1 MNGKIKTPQ
10 KLYRGYNMSEMILS
24 GNTGTLHLDVR
35 GRITGLLRNNID
47 VAAKADTAFMLGFR
61 DEERNPVILDD
72 SAFENCTAEKK
83 AEKITFTYSGNSY
96 GLEVV
101 IEVVSTDAGFAFT
114 PEVRNIPENL
124 PLEWVDA
131 PGVCVRKNGFI
142 LWPRCE
148 GVLIDG
154 SDRRENYGAWHIA
167 GFVDTYPGG
176 FYPGHCQ
183 MQFLCHYDESGEGLY
198 FEADDRTHTLKN
210 VDFAPAGENRRRLSL
225 QTFCGGRVVNGIY
238 RSPFACIVRG
248 FTGNWQDAC
257 GIYRERIAD
266 DPVLPPKFGYSDVVK
281 SNPVIAIYPV
291 QGEGKDCGAMT
302 TNMYFPYSNALPFME
317 KISERLDSKI
327 MSLLM
332 HWEGTAPWAP
342 PYVWP
347 PLGGEEMLAEF
358 CDKVHEKGHFLGLY
372 CSGTAW
378 TQQSQI
384 NSYSCEKKF
393 EEEGLISE
401 MIRGPHGEIKAV
413 SCTSPGSQRY
423 GYDMCMARPWCRKTI
438 KDEIAKIQSIGVDY
452 IQFFDQ
458 NIGGRFLPCYSR
470 EHGHPEHPGV
480 WQTEAMKQLYTE
492 SVAETGALLGA
503 EAAGALPYIKELPF
517 SDLRNNFNWPY
528 GEPVPAYEFVFH
540 EYLIN
545 FSGNQCGLNYH
556 LDLTGCPENLLY
568 RIAYGFAAGNL
579 LSLVLK
585 EDGKL
590 HWGWGLPWS
599 DPEPEQESAFEL
611 IARLNKVRRE
621 NPEFLLYGRMEKLS
635 VPFAC
640 AENFILRKN
649 GEKITVP
656 EVIAVEWAS
665 PEGERA
671 VVLTNYRNRKVSC
684 SFNGRTLEL
693 EPLCA
698 VVEKL

>member
-1 MNGKIKTPQ
+1 MEH
-10 KLYRGYNMSEMILS
+10 LVLS
-24 GNTGTLHLDVR
+24 GPTGTLQLDDR
-35 GRITGLLRNNID
+35 GRITGLIRNHINT
-47 VAAKADTAFMLGFR
+47 AARAKNAFLLGFR
-61 DEERNPVILDD
+61 DAERNPVILDD
-72 SAFENCTAEKK
+72 SAFSTCSVHKHENG
-83 AEKITFTYSGNSY
+83 ITFCYSGNCY
-96 GLEVV
+96 DLE
-101 IEVVSTDAGFAFT
+101 IILEVVSTAEGFAFT
-114 PEVRNIPENL
+114 PEIRNIPESL

-131 PGVCVRKNGFI
+131 PAVCVQKNGFI

-210 VDFAPAGENRRRLSL
+210 VDFAPAGEDRRRLSL
-225 QTFCGGRVVNGIY
+225 QTFCGGRVVNGTY
-238 RSPFACIVRG
+238 RSPFACLLRG
-248 FTGNWQDAC
+248 FSGNWQDAC
-257 GIYRERIAD
+257 GIYRNRIAD
-266 DPVLPPKFGYSDVVK
+266 DPILPPKFRYPEVVGA
-281 SNPVIAIYPV
+281 SPVIVIYPV
-291 QGEGKDCGAMT
+291 QGEGKDCGQMT
-302 TNMYFPYSNALPFME
+302 TNEYFPYCNALPVLD
-317 KISERLDSKI
+317 KLTERLDSRI
-327 MSLLM
+327 MGLLM

-347 PLGGEEMLAEF
+347 PLGGEDMLSEF
-358 CDKVHEKGHFLGLY
+358 CRKLHEKGNYLGLY

-393 EEEGLISE
+393 EEENLIRE

-438 KDEIAKIQSIGVDY
+438 KDEIAKIQSINVDY

-480 WQTEAMKQLYTE
+480 WQTEAMKQLYSE

-503 EAAGALPYIKELPF
+503 EAAGALPYLKELPF

-540 EYLIN
+540 EYLVN
-545 FSGNQCGLNYH
+545 FSGNQCGLNHH

-585 EDGKL
+585 ENGRL

-599 DPEPEQESAFEL
+599 DPEPEQESAFQL
-611 IARLNKVRRE
+611 LANLNAIRKKY
-621 NPEFLLYGRMEKLS
+621 PEFLLNGRMEKLS
-635 VPFAC
+635 VQFDC
-640 AENFILRKN
+640 GESFILRQN
-649 GEKITVP
+649 GEKIPIP
-656 EVIAVEWAS
+656 EVLAVEWAA
-665 PEGERA
+665 PDGRRA
-671 VVLTNYRNRKVSC
+671 VILTNYQDKETTC
-684 SFNGRTLEL
+684 TLAGKKITLEAL
-693 EPLCA
+693 NAA
-698 VVEKL
+698 VINI

>member
-1 MNGKIKTPQ
+1 MNETTNYDRKTPQ
-10 KLYRGYNMSEMILS
+10 GDRMNKKILTGKT
-24 GNTGTLHLDVR
+24 GNLFLDER
-35 GRITGLLRNNID
+35 GRITGLIRNNVD
-47 VAAKADTAFMLGFR
+47 VVAKADTAFLLGFR

-72 SAFENCTAEKK
+72 SAFEHCRVEDAGGVVVY
-83 AEKITFTYSGNSY
+83 TYTGNRY
-96 GLEVV
+96 NLEVTV
-101 IEVVSTDAGFAFT
+101 EIVSTDGGFAFT

-131 PGVCVRKNGFI
+131 PGVCVKKNGFI

-148 GVLIDG
+148 GVLVDS
-154 SDRRENYGAWHIA
+154 SDRRENYGAWHVA

-210 VDFAPAGENRRRLSL
+210 VDFAPAGEDKRRFSL
-225 QTFCGGRVVNGIY
+225 QTFCGGRVVNGTY

-248 FTGNWQDAC
+248 FSGNWQDAC
-257 GIYRERIAD
+257 AIYRERIAD
-266 DPVLPPKFGYSDVVK
+266 DPVLPQKYGYSDVVK
-281 SNPVIAIYPV
+281 NSPVIAIYPV
-291 QGEGKDCGAMT
+291 QGEGKDCGKMT
-302 TNMYFPYSNALPFME
+302 TNEYFPYCNALQVLD
-317 KISERLDSKI
+317 KLAERFDSRI

-347 PLGGEEMLAEF
+347 PLGGEEMLSEF
-358 CDKVHEKGHFLGLY
+358 CDKLHEKGNYLGLY

-393 EEEGLISE
+393 EDEGLVHE

-423 GYDMCMARPWCRKTI
+423 GYDMCMARPWCRQTI
-438 KDEIAKIQSIGVDY
+438 KDEIAKIRRINVDY

-480 WQTEAMKQLYTE
+480 WQTDAMKQLYVE

-540 EYLIN
+540 EYLVN
-545 FSGNQCGLNYH
+545 FSGNQCGLNHH

-585 EDGKL
+585 EQGKL

-599 DPEPEQESAFEL
+599 DPEPDQESALEL
-611 IARLNKVRRE
+611 IANLNAIRKKY
-621 NPEFLLYGRMEKLS
+621 PEFLLNGRMEKLS
-635 VPFAC
+635 VPFEC
-640 AENFILRKN
+640 GESFMLRKN

-656 EVIAVEWAS
+656 EVLAVEWTA
-665 PEGERA
+665 PDGKRA
-671 VVLTNYRNRKVSC
+671 VVLTNYHNRKSVC
-684 SFNGRTLEL
+684 SFNGKTIEL

>member
-1 MNGKIKTPQ
+1 MANIF
-10 KLYRGYNMSEMILS
+10 LS
-24 GNTGTLHLDVR
+24 GRHGTLELDRR
-35 GRITGLLRNNID
+35 GRIAGLSYNGTET
-47 VAAKADTAFMLGFR
+47 AACADTAFMLGFR
-61 DEERNPVILDD
+61 DTERNPVILSDD
-72 SAFENCTAEKK
+72 HFSSCTVQEQK
-83 AEKITFTYSGNSY
+83 EQITFTYSGSSY

-101 IEVVSTDAGFAFT
+101 LEVVSTADGFAFT
-114 PEVRNIPENL
+114 PEIRHIPDTL

-131 PGVCVRKNGFI
+131 PAVCVQKKGFI

-210 VDFAPAGENRRRLSL
+210 VDFAPEGEDKRRLSL
-225 QTFCGGRVVNGIY
+225 QIFCGGRVVDGVY
-238 RSPFACIVRG
+238 RSPFACLLRG
-248 FTGNWQDAC
+248 FSGNWQDAC
-257 GIYRERIAD
+257 AIYRERIAD
-266 DPVLPPKFGYSDVVK
+266 DPVLPQKFQYSDVVK
-281 SNPVIAIYPV
+281 NNPVIVIYPV
-291 QGEGKDCGAMT
+291 QGEGKDCGQMSG
-302 TNMYFPYSNALPFME
+302 NMYFPYSNAMPFME
-317 KISERLDSKI
+317 KISERLDSKV

-347 PLGGEEMLAEF
+347 PLGGEDMLAEF
-358 CDKVHEKGHFLGLY
+358 RDQLHEKGHYLGLY

-393 EEEGLISE
+393 EEENLITE

-413 SCTSPGSQRY
+413 SCTAPGSQRY
-423 GYDMCMARPWCRKTI
+423 GYDMCMARKWSRDTVKS
-438 KDEIAKIQSIGVDY
+438 EIAKIRDFDVDY

-492 SVAETGALLGA
+492 TVAETGALLGA
-503 EAAGALPYIKELPF
+503 EAAAALPFISELPF

-540 EYLIN
+540 EYLVN
-545 FSGNQCGLNYH
+545 FSGNQCGLNHH

-585 EDGKL
+585 EQGKL

-599 DPEPEQESAFEL
+599 EPEPDQESALEL
-611 IARLNKVRRE
+611 IANLNAIRKKY
-621 NPEFLLYGRMEKLS
+621 PEFLLNGRMEKLS
-635 VPFAC
+635 VPFEC
-640 AENFILRKN
+640 GESFILRKN

-656 EVIAVEWAS
+656 EVLAVEWTA
-665 PEGERA
+665 PDGKRA
-671 VVLTNYRNRKVSC
+671 VVLTNYHNRKSVC
-684 SFNGRTLEL
+684 SFNGKTIEL
-693 EPLCA
+693 KALDA
-698 VVEKL
+698 VVINI